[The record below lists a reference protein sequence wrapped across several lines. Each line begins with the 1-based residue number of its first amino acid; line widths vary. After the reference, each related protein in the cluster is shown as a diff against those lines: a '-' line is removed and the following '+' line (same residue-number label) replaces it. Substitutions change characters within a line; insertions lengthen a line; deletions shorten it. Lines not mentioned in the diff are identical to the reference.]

1 MAPPYTNFLGGPV
14 FWGQV
19 SNASIFDKG
28 AQRTLRTAVH
38 HAAGV
43 KALLARAIRRL
54 GGCTGQ
60 AKGQTTAQWQKGCA
74 AKRGTPLENL
84 APGHFP
90 VREQR
95 RGGVGIFFHHNPHS
109 APQTRQG
116 NLSPPGQ
123 EGEIREGA
131 NPRAGEGRT
140 ESKGHRPR
148 IGTQEYRTM

>member
-1 MAPPYTNFLGGPV
+1 MSRFIPSLHPV
-14 FWGQV
+14 Y
-19 SNASIFDKG
+19 S
-28 AQRTLRTAVH
+28 
-38 HAAGV
+38 
-43 KALLARAIRRL
+43 LLPS
-54 GGCTGQ
+54 
-60 AKGQTTAQWQKGCA
+60 

-123 EGEIREGA
+123 EGEIRVGA
-131 NPRAGEGRT
+131 NPRAGEGRA

-148 IGTQEYRTM
+148 IGTQEYRTKSTRWAMVPGGRAPADGAPQKWGSAVL